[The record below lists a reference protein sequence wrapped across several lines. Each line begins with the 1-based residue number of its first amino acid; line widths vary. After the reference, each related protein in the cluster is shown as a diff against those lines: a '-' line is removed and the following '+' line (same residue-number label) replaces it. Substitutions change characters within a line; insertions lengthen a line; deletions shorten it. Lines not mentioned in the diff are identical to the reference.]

1 VSGPPTAEVAEALAA
16 LRAAVGDREAWLV
29 GGTIRDRLL
38 DRSPDGPAD
47 LDVVVRGDPERA
59 ARTLA
64 RTERAA
70 VFPLSESFG
79 AWRVIGPGRAWQVDL
94 APLHGDSVEADL
106 RVRDVTINA
115 LAEPLGGGELIDPF
129 GGVDDLAARRLRMVT
144 PEAFVLDALRPLR
157 LARLAVELGFDLDR
171 PTAAAARAAAPALA
185 AVPGERV
192 LAELSRLLLTPAAVR
207 GLVLLDQLDLTE
219 VVLPEV
225 AALHG
230 VQQSAYHHRDVHGHT
245 LEVLQAVIDL
255 ERDPASAISPELA
268 AATSALL
275 AEPLGDGLT
284 RGGALRF
291 GALLHDAAK
300 PVTQVEL
307 PGGRIGFPG
316 HDREG
321 ADMARATLR
330 RLRASVRLQHHV
342 AELTRHHL
350 RLGFLV
356 HQAPLDRRG
365 VHDYLVACGAVAA
378 DVTLLTV
385 ADRLATR
392 GRKADEAIARHL
404 QLARQLLAAALAE
417 RRRGRRT
424 PLVRGDD
431 LAAELGL
438 VPGPPLGRLLA
449 ELEAA
454 EYAGEIH
461 TREEAIA
468 HARQVL
474 AAGQAA
480 SGREAERDA
489 T

>member
-1 VSGPPTAEVAEALAA
+1 MSRPSTADVAGPLAA
-16 LRAAVGDREAWLV
+16 LRAAVGDRDAWLV

-38 DRSPDGPAD
+38 DRSPGGPLD
-47 LDVVVRGDPERA
+47 LDVVVRSDPERA

-64 RTERAA
+64 RAERAA
-70 VFPLSESFG
+70 VFPLSEAFG
-79 AWRVIGPGRAWQVDL
+79 AWRVIGPGRGWQVDL
-94 APLHGDSVEADL
+94 APLQGDSLESDL
-106 RVRDVTINA
+106 RVRDFTVNA

-129 GGVDDLAARRLRMVT
+129 GGVEDVAARRLRMVT
-144 PEAFVLDALRPLR
+144 PEAFALDALRPLR
-157 LARLAVELGFDLDR
+157 LARLAAELGFDVDR
-171 PTAAAARAAAPALA
+171 PTAAAARGAAPALG

-192 LAELSRLLLTPAAVR
+192 FVELSRLLLTPAAVR
-207 GLVLLDQLDLTE
+207 GLVMLDELGLTE
-219 VVLPEV
+219 VALPEV

-255 ERDPASAISPELA
+255 ERDPGSAFPAELA
-268 AATSALL
+268 ADTSALL
-275 AEPLGDGLT
+275 AEPLADGLT

-300 PVTQVEL
+300 PATQVRL

-321 ADMARATLR
+321 AEMARAALR
-330 RLRASVRLQHHV
+330 RLRASVRLQNHV
-342 AELTRHHL
+342 AELTRNHL

-378 DVTLLTV
+378 DVTVLTV

-404 QLARQLLAAALAE
+404 ELARRLLAAALAE
-417 RRRGRRT
+417 RRQGRRP
-424 PLVRGDD
+424 PLVRGDE

-438 VPGPPLGRLLA
+438 APGPPLGRLLA
-449 ELEAA
+449 ELDAA
-454 EYAGEIH
+454 AYAGEIH

-468 HARQVL
+468 HARRAL

-480 SGREAERDA
+480 SGREVERDA

>member
-1 VSGPPTAEVAEALAA
+1 
-16 LRAAVGDREAWLV
+16 
-29 GGTIRDRLL
+29 
-38 DRSPDGPAD
+38 
-47 LDVVVRGDPERA
+47 VVVAGDPEQA
-59 ARTLA
+59 ARALA
-64 RTERAA
+64 RAQRAA

-94 APLHGDSVEADL
+94 APMHGDSLEADL
-106 RVRDVTINA
+106 RLRDFTVNA
-115 LAEPLGGGELIDPF
+115 LAEPLGGGPLVDPF
-129 GGVDDLAARRLRMVT
+129 GGAEDLAARRLRMVT
-144 PEAFVLDALRPLR
+144 PQAFALDALRPLR
-157 LARLAVELGFDLDR
+157 LARLAAELGFDVDR
-171 PTAAAARAAAPALA
+171 PTAAAAREAAPTLSGVA
-185 AVPGERV
+185 GERV
-192 LAELSRLLLTPAAVR
+192 FAELTRLLLTPAAVR
-207 GLVLLDQLDLTE
+207 GLVLLDELALTE

-255 ERDPASAISPELA
+255 ERDPASALSAQLA

-275 AEPLGDGLT
+275 AEPLADGLE

-291 GALLHDAAK
+291 GALLHDVAK
-300 PVTQVEL
+300 PATRVTL
-307 PGGRIGFPG
+307 AGGRIGFPG
-316 HDREG
+316 HDSEG
-321 ADMARATLR
+321 AEMARAVLR
-330 RLRASVRLQHHV
+330 RLRASVRLQNHV

-356 HQAPLDRRG
+356 HRAPLDRRG

-404 QLARQLLAAALAE
+404 ELARQLLAAALAE
-417 RRRGRRT
+417 RAAGRRA
-424 PLVRGDD
+424 PLVRGDE
-431 LAAELGL
+431 LAAALGL
-438 VPGPPLGRLLA
+438 APGPPLGRLLA

-454 EYAGEIH
+454 AFAGEIR

-468 HARQVL
+468 HARRTL
-474 AAGQAA
+474 ASGQAA
-480 SGREAERDA
+480 SARPVGRDA

>member
-1 VSGPPTAEVAEALAA
+1 MSGPPAADVGGALAA
-16 LRAAVGDREAWLV
+16 LRAALGDRDAWLV

-38 DRSPDGPAD
+38 DRSPEGPPD

-64 RTERAA
+64 RGERAA

-79 AWRVIGPGRAWQVDL
+79 AWRVIGPGRVWQVDL
-94 APLHGDSVEADL
+94 APLHGDSIVADL
-106 RVRDVTINA
+106 RVRDFTVNA
-115 LAEPLGGGELIDPF
+115 LAEPLGGGEPIDPF
-129 GGVDDLAARRLRMVT
+129 GGAEDLAARRLRMVT
-144 PEAFVLDALRPLR
+144 PEAFALDALRPLR
-157 LARLAVELGFDLDR
+157 LARLAAELGFDVDR
-171 PTAAAARAAAPALA
+171 PTAAAARAAASALRDVA
-185 AVPGERV
+185 GVSS
-192 LAELSRLLLTPAAVR
+192 SRLSSAKTRSPAAVR
-207 GLVLLDQLDLTE
+207 GLVLLDELGLTE

-230 VQQSAYHHRDVHGHT
+230 VQQSAYHHRDVYGHT
-245 LEVLQAVIDL
+245 LEVLQTVIDL
-255 ERDPASAISPELA
+255 ERDPGSALSAELA

-275 AEPLGDGLT
+275 AEPLADGLT

-291 GALLHDAAK
+291 GALLHDVAK
-300 PVTQVEL
+300 PATQVRL

-321 ADMARATLR
+321 AEMARAILR
-330 RLRASVRLQHHV
+330 RLRASVRLQNHV
-342 AELTRHHL
+342 AELARHHL

-365 VHDYLVACGAVAA
+365 VHDYLVACGSVAA

-404 QLARQLLAAALAE
+404 ELARRLLAAALAE
-417 RRRGRRT
+417 RQQERRA
-424 PLVRGDD
+424 PLVRGDE

-438 VPGPPLGRLLA
+438 APGPPLGRLLA

-454 EYAGEIH
+454 AYAGEIH

-468 HARQVL
+468 HARRAL

-480 SGREAERDA
+480 SGREVERDA